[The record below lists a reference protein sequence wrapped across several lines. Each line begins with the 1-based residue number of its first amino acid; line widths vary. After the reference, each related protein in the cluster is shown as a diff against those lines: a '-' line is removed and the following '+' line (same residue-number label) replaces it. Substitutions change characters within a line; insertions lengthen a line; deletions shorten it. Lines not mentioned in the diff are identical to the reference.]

1 MDIVHW
7 QSRWKVPSEAMP
19 SVGRKHDFPAGEF
32 TIIAFCDACAHSGPL
47 DRSKVPE
54 RSSVPGLAKRLCCS
68 ACGAREASLRIV
80 YTGAGGF
87 HYGTPE
93 TPD

>member
-1 MDIVHW
+1 MVTGNTLD
-7 QSRWKVPSEAMP
+7 
-19 SVGRKHDFPAGEF
+19 DFSSGAF
-32 TIIAFCDACAHSGPL
+32 TIIAFCDACGHSGPL
-47 DRSKVPE
+47 DRSKVSE
-54 RSSVPGLAKRLCCS
+54 RSSVPGLVKRLFCS

-87 HYGTPE
+87 HYGTPW

>member
-1 MDIVHW
+1 M
-7 QSRWKVPSEAMP
+7 
-19 SVGRKHDFPAGEF
+19 SVATGNTLDDFPAGAF
-32 TIIAFCDACAHSGPL
+32 TIIAFCDACGHIGPL

-54 RSSVPGLAKRLCCS
+54 CARVQGLVKRLCCP

-87 HYGTPE
+87 HYGTP
-93 TPD
+93 